1 MGGENKV
8 TRILSRMIALL
19 LVAALPFAAALLSP
33 VLLGPAMAQEKYLDA
48 VEDMPLMDGLHETG
62 EGGMVFDK
70 PNGRIVR
77 TIAEGRVGLT
87 SARRFYENTLPQLG
101 WVRHKKLELI
111 GDLLVF
117 DRESERLEIEFVPI
131 AGGVTQVR
139 FSFEPN

>member
-1 MGGENKV
+1 M
-8 TRILSRMIALL
+8 TRISGRIFALL
-19 LVAALPFAAALLSP
+19 LFGLVLPVGAVSLSVSAAQ
-33 VLLGPAMAQEKYLDA
+33 AQQKYLDA
-48 VEDMPLMDGLHETG
+48 VEDMPLMNGLHETG

-77 TIAEGRVGLT
+77 TIAEGRVGLIA
-87 SARRFYENTLPQLG
+87 ARRFYENTLPQLG

-117 DRESERLEIEFVPI
+117 DRESERLEIEFVPV
-131 AGGVTQVR
+131 AGGTTQVR

>member
-1 MGGENKV
+1 
-8 TRILSRMIALL
+8 MIALL
-19 LVAALPFAAALLSP
+19 LVVALPLGAAKA
-33 VLLGPAMAQEKYLDA
+33 AEKYLDA
-48 VEDMPLMDGLHETG
+48 VEDMPLMDGLYETG

-117 DRESERLEIEFVPI
+117 DREDERLEIEFVSV
-131 AGGVTQVR
+131 AGGKTQVR